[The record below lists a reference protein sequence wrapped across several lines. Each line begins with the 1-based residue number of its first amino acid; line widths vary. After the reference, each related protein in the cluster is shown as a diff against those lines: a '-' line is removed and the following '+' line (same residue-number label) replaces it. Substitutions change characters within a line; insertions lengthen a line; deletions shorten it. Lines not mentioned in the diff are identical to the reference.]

1 MEQAISELI
10 QSGRVIRTEKQP
22 HVVNPLSVSVQ
33 PSGKLRL
40 ILDLRHVNQHI
51 PKHSIKYEDWR
62 TALNYFQRNSFM
74 ISFDLKSGY
83 HHIDIQPDSQTFLGF
98 AWKRLKDQSVSYYV
112 FMVLPFGLSS
122 APYIFTK
129 YLKVLQK
136 HWRMKGT
143 NIALRLDDG
152 WQI

>member
-1 MEQAISELI
+1 
-10 QSGRVIRTEKQP
+10 
-22 HVVNPLSVSVQ
+22 
-33 PSGKLRL
+33 
-40 ILDLRHVNQHI
+40 
-51 PKHSIKYEDWR
+51 
-62 TALNYFQRNSFM
+62 M